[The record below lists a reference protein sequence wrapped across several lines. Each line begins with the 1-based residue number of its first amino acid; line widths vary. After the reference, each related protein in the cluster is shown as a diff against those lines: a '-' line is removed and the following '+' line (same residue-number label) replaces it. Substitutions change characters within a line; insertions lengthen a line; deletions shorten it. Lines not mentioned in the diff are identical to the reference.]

1 MRITG
6 RIRQDYETLL
16 KNVGEVKFYR
26 QVLGSGVIAAHET
39 DHPEIMMLDQAED
52 FFSLYR
58 QTGNDNYFTIG
69 KILRRA
75 SHRLYR
81 EFHRKVDDFPR
92 NARFLNIVK

>member
-6 RIRQDYETLL
+6 TIRHNYETLL
-16 KNVGEVKFYR
+16 KNIGEVKFYR
-26 QVLGSGVIAAHET
+26 RVLGSGVIAAHEM

-58 QTGNDNYFTIG
+58 QTGNNNYFTIG

-75 SHRLYR
+75 SHKLYR
-81 EFHRKVDDFPR
+81 EFARKGGDFPR